1 MTTLTWTILAMAGVT
16 YGVRLWGLVLPGTR
30 LRGYGRRFLDL
41 VPVAVFAAL
50 AAGGLEGAGAV
61 DNAWRLAAAAVTVIV
76 VARTHALA
84 PGLLLGL
91 ALYLAVRSLG
101 WA

>member
-1 MTTLTWTILAMAGVT
+1 VTPLTWTIVAMAGVT
-16 YGVRLWGLVLPGTR
+16 YGVRLWGLLLPGTQ

-50 AAGGLEGAGAV
+50 VAGGLPGSDAADG
-61 DNAWRLAAAAVTVIV
+61 AWRIAAAAATVV
-76 VARTHALA
+76 VARTRGLSA
-84 PGLLLGL
+84 GLLLGL
-91 ALYLAVRSLG
+91 GVYLTARALG

>member
-1 MTTLTWTILAMAGVT
+1 VTPLTWTILAMAGVT
-16 YGVRLWGLVLPGTR
+16 YGVRLWGLLLPGAQ

-50 AAGGLEGAGAV
+50 VAGGLPGSDAV
-61 DNAWRLAAAAVTVIV
+61 DGAWRIAAAAVTVV
-76 VARTHALA
+76 FARKRGLA
-84 PGLLLGL
+84 AGLLLGL
-91 ALYLAVRSLG
+91 GAYLTARALG